1 MKNYNKYMNNSVF
14 KYNSYLI
21 IKNNNSFLRKKL
33 YDIFFNIG
41 NLIIKV
47 QTKNKVIL
55 RALH

>member
-1 MKNYNKYMNNSVF
+1 MNNSVF